1 MGEEGR
7 VSSLLSFLL
16 SFMYFIPLVGFSLE
30 VSVVLLTLVEDL
42 SVVLYDLS
50 HPDLQLQSFSLST
63 TSFES
68 VVVLS
73 VMVVVFVVVLRF
85 GFLKPRFA
93 IIRWFQPSTC
103 LSTVLTDA
111 PATRGCWSFLH
122 K

>member
-50 HPDLQLQSFSLST
+50 HLDLQLQC
-63 TSFES
+63 
-68 VVVLS
+68 
-73 VMVVVFVVVLRF
+73 F
-85 GFLKPRFA
+85 GFVIGAVHRAVHVCHRPPR
-93 IIRWFQPSTC
+93 
-103 LSTVLTDA
+103 V
-111 PATRGCWSFLH
+111 GG
-122 K
+122 